1 MPTIDKSGE
10 KRNLPTN
17 SYFWPLKRYLDMY
30 KHSIEDPEGFWAEQ
44 ASLLD
49 WDKPWDKVLD
59 WKPPYARWFVG
70 GRLNVAT
77 QCVDRHFKSWRKNKV
92 AIYWEGETGDTRTLS
107 YADLYHEVNRFAA
120 ALKKLGIKKGD
131 RVTIY
136 LPMIPELVLAMLA
149 CARIGAVHNIIFS
162 GFSSQAIADRVN
174 DSQSKVIIT
183 ANGGYRRGK
192 ILPLKEIV
200 DEAVKMSPTIE
211 KVLVVKYTGHEA
223 AFNAEKDVWLSDL
236 MDDAGVYVEPESM
249 DATDPLFILYTSGT
263 TGKPKGI
270 LHGTAGY
277 LLFASKTLQ
286 WAFNPK
292 DDSIWW
298 CTADAGW
305 ITGHSYV
312 VYAPLALGLTSVI
325 YEGAPDYPTLDRWWQ
340 IIEKYGVSILYTS
353 PTAIRMFMRNGEEWL
368 AKHNLS
374 SLQVLGSVGEAIN
387 PEAWEWY
394 YKYVGNENCPIVDT
408 WWQTE
413 TGGFMISP
421 CVGIQAY
428 PLKPGSATLPMPGV
442 DPVVLDAE
450 GNENGPNKTGFIA
463 IRKPWPGML
472 LDVYRNPDIYQKTY
486 WTRFPGFYSPG
497 DYSMKDDDGYW
508 WLLGRAD
515 EVIKVAGHRIS
526 TAELEHAVVGHS
538 AVAEAAAAAK
548 PDEVKGE
555 AIVLFVIL
563 RKGHVPSSEIKK
575 DLVKH
580 LRTAIGTVATPEEII
595 FVEKL
600 PKTRSGKIM
609 RRVLKAVAAG
619 TSIGDVTT
627 LDDQTS
633 VEEAM
638 AAYEELKAAAART
651 LHHKE

>member
-1 MPTIDKSGE
+1 MSNTDKNEPKKLATS
-10 KRNLPTN
+10 KL
-17 SYFWPLKRYLDMY
+17 YWPLRRYLNMY
-30 KHSIEDPEGFWAEQ
+30 KYSIEDPEGFWAEQ
-44 ASLLD
+44 AAILN
-49 WDKPWDKVLD
+49 WDQPWDKVLD
-59 WKPPYARWFVG
+59 WQPPYARWFVG
-70 GRLNVAT
+70 GRLNVST
-77 QCVDRHFKSWRKNKV
+77 QCVDRHAKSWRKNKV

-107 YADLYHEVNRFAA
+107 YADLYVEVNKFAGV
-120 ALKKLGIKKGD
+120 LKKLGVQKGD

-136 LPMIPELVLAMLA
+136 LPMIPELVFAMLA
-149 CARIGAVHNIIFS
+149 CARIGAVHNVIFS

-192 ILPLKEIV
+192 ILELKEIV
-200 DEAVKMSPTIE
+200 DEAVKTCPTLE
-211 KVLVVKYTGHEA
+211 KVLLVKYTGHEITL
-223 AFNAEKDVWLSDL
+223 NEKDIWFSDVAA
-236 MDDAGVYVEPESM
+236 DAEEYVAPESM
-249 DATDPLFILYTSGT
+249 AATDPLFILYTSGT

-277 LLFASKTLQ
+277 LLYATKTLQ
-286 WAFNPK
+286 WAFVPR
-292 DDSIWW
+292 DESIYW

-325 YEGAPDYPTLDRWWQ
+325 YEGAPDFPAIDRWWQ
-340 IIEKYGVSILYTS
+340 IIDKYGVTIFYTS
-353 PTAIRMFMRNGEEWL
+353 PTAIRMFMRHGEEWP
-368 AKHNLS
+368 AKH
-374 SLQVLGSVGEAIN
+374 SLCTLEMLGSVGEAIN

-394 YKYVGNENCPIVDT
+394 YRNIGHENCPIVDT

-421 CVGIQAY
+421 CPGIQSY
-428 PLKPGSATLPMPGV
+428 PLKPGSATFPMPGV
-442 DPVVLDAE
+442 DPVVVDADGSE
-450 GNENGPNKTGFIA
+450 TPASKTGYIV

-472 LDVYRNPDIYQKTY
+472 LDVYGAPEVYKKTY
-486 WTRFPGFYSPG
+486 WSRFPGCYMPG
-497 DYSMKDDDGYW
+497 DFSMKDEDGYW

-526 TAELEHAVVGHS
+526 TAELEHAIVGH
-538 AVAEAAAAAK
+538 ATVAEAAATAK

-555 AIVLFVIL
+555 AIVIFVVL
-563 RKGHVPSSEIKK
+563 RKDLQHSSELKK
-575 DLVKH
+575 ELVRY
-580 LRTAIGTVATPEEII
+580 LRKAIGTVATPEEII

-609 RRVLKAVAAG
+609 RRVLKAVA
-619 TSIGDVTT
+619 SCQDIGDVTT

-633 VEEAM
+633 VEEARQ
-638 AAYEELKAAAART
+638 AYEELKEEARRSSRR
-651 LHHKE
+651 

>member
-1 MPTIDKSGE
+1 MPTIDKTEE

-17 SYFWPLKRYLDMY
+17 QYFWPLKRYLGMY
-30 KHSIEDPEGFWAEQ
+30 KWSLENPEAFWAEQ
-44 ASLLD
+44 AELLD
-49 WDKPWDKVLD
+49 WDKPWVSVLD
-59 WKPPYARWFVG
+59 WRPPYARWFVG
-70 GRLNVAT
+70 GRLNACV
-77 QCVDRHFKSWRKNKV
+77 QCVDRHANTWRKNKV
-92 AIYWEGETGDTRTLS
+92 AIYWIGETGDTRTLS
-107 YADLYHEVNRFAA
+107 YADLYHEVNRFAG

-131 RVTIY
+131 RVIIY
-136 LPMIPELVLAMLA
+136 LPMIPELMLAMLA
-149 CARIGAVHNIIFS
+149 CARIGAVHNVIFS
-162 GFSSQAIADRVN
+162 GFSAQAIADRAN
-174 DSQSKVIIT
+174 DSKSKVIIT

-200 DEAVKMSPTIE
+200 DEAVKLSVTVE
-211 KVLVVKYTGHEA
+211 KVIVVKYTGHEA
-223 AFNAEKDVWLSDL
+223 AFNPDKDVWLSDL
-236 MDDAGVYVEPESM
+236 MDSTGVYVEPESM
-249 DATDPLFILYTSGT
+249 EANDPLFLLYTSGT

-277 LLFASKTLQ
+277 LLYASKTLQ

-312 VYAPLALGLTSVI
+312 VYAPLALGMTSVI
-325 YEGAPDYPTLDRWWQ
+325 YEGAPDYPTIDRWWQ
-340 IIEKYGVSILYTS
+340 IIEKYGVSIFYTS

-368 AKHNLS
+368 GKHDLT

-387 PEAWEWY
+387 PEAWQWY
-394 YKYVGNENCPIVDT
+394 YKQVGNENCPIIDT

-421 CVGIQAY
+421 CIGIQSY

-442 DPVVLDAE
+442 DPVVLDAD
-450 GNENGPNKTGFIA
+450 GKENGPNQTGFIA

-472 LDVYRNPDIYQKTY
+472 LDVYGAPEVYLKTY
-486 WTRFPGFYSPG
+486 WSRFPGFYTPG
-497 DYSMKDDDGYW
+497 DYSMKDHDGYW

-563 RKGHVPSSEIKK
+563 RKGHQPSVEIKRE
-575 DLVKH
+575 LVKH
-580 LRTAIGTVATPEEII
+580 LRTVIGTVATPEEII
-595 FVEKL
+595 FVNKL

-609 RRVLKAVAAG
+609 RRVLKAVASG
-619 TSIGDVTT
+619 TSIGEITT

-633 VEEAM
+633 VEEAQQ
-638 AAYEELKAAAART
+638 AYEELMTLATESAR
-651 LHHKE
+651 HKV

>member
-1 MPTIDKSGE
+1 
-10 KRNLPTN
+10 
-17 SYFWPLKRYLDMY
+17 MY
-30 KHSIEDPEGFWAEQ
+30 NRSIEDPEGFWAEQ
-44 ASLLD
+44 AGLLD

-59 WKPPYARWFVG
+59 WNPPYARWFVG
-70 GRLNVAT
+70 GRLNVSA
-77 QCVDRHFKSWRKNKV
+77 QCVDRHAKSWRRNKV

-120 ALKKLGIKKGD
+120 ALKKLGVQKGD
-131 RVTIY
+131 RVVIY
-136 LPMIPELVLAMLA
+136 LPMIPDLILAMLA
-149 CARIGAVHNIIFS
+149 CARIGAIHCVIFS
-162 GFSSQAIADRVN
+162 GFSSQAIADRAN
-174 DSQSKVIIT
+174 DSKARIIIT
-183 ANGGYRRGK
+183 SNGGYRRGK

-211 KVLVVKYTGHEA
+211 KVAVVKYTGHDA
-223 AFNAEKDVWLSDL
+223 PFNPEKDVWLSDF
-236 MDDAGVYVEPESM
+236 MDGAGIYVEPESM
-249 DATDPLFILYTSGT
+249 EATDPLFILYTSGT

-277 LLFASKTLQ
+277 LLYASKTLQ

-305 ITGHSYV
+305 ITGHSYC

-325 YEGAPDYPTLDRWWQ
+325 YEGAPDYPAIDRWWQ
-340 IIEKYGVSILYTS
+340 IIEKYGVSIFYTS
-353 PTAIRMFMRNGEEWL
+353 PTAIRMFMRNGEEWVK
-368 AKHNLS
+368 KHNLS

-394 YKYVGNENCPIVDT
+394 YKNIGSENCPIVDT

-421 CVGIQAY
+421 CVGIQSY
-428 PLKPGSATLPMPGV
+428 PLKPGSATLPMPGI
-442 DPVVLDAE
+442 DPVVLDAD
-450 GNENGPNKTGFIA
+450 GNDAGVNKTGFIA

-472 LDVYRNPDIYQKTY
+472 LDVYGAPEIYQKTY
-486 WTRFPGFYSPG
+486 WSRFPGYYAPG
-497 DYSMKDDDGYW
+497 DYSMKDQDNYW

-526 TAELEHAVVGHS
+526 TAELEHAVVGHK
-538 AVAEAAAAAK
+538 AVAEAAVAAK

-563 RKGHVPSSEIKK
+563 RQGQIPSGDLKK
-575 DLVKH
+575 ELVKH
-580 LRTAIGTVATPEEII
+580 LRTAIGTVATPEEVI
-595 FVEKL
+595 FVDKL

-609 RRVLKAVAAG
+609 RRVLKAVASG
-619 TSIGDVTT
+619 SGIGDVTT

-633 VEEAM
+633 VEEAVK
-638 AAYEELKAAAART
+638 AYDDLKAAAAKSG
-651 LHHKE
+651 HH

>member
-1 MPTIDKSGE
+1 VPTIDKNAE
-10 KRNLPTN
+10 KHNLPTN
-17 SYFWPLKRYLDMY
+17 NYFWPLKKYQDMY
-30 KHSIEDPEGFWAEQ
+30 RRSIEDPEGFWAEQ
-44 ASLLD
+44 ASLLT
-49 WDKPWDKVLD
+49 WDQPWDKVLD
-59 WKPPYARWFVG
+59 WKPPYARWFKG
-70 GRLNVAT
+70 GRLNVSN

-107 YADLYHEVNRFAA
+107 YADLYHQVNSYAYG
-120 ALKKLGIKKGD
+120 LKKAGIKKGD

-136 LPMIPELVLAMLA
+136 LPMIPELILIMLA
-149 CARIGAVHNIIFS
+149 CARIGAIHNIIFS
-162 GFSSQAIADRVN
+162 GFSAQAISDRVS
-174 DSQSKVIIT
+174 DSGSKVIIT
-183 ANGGYRRGK
+183 ASGGYRRGK
-192 ILPLKEIV
+192 ILELKEIV
-200 DEAVKMSPTIE
+200 DQAVAMSPIIE
-211 KVLVVKYTGHEA
+211 KVIVVKYTGHEA
-223 AFNAEKDVWLSDL
+223 PFNPKKDVWLSDL
-236 MDDAGVYVEPESM
+236 LDGSGVYVEPESM
-249 DATDPLFILYTSGT
+249 EATDPLFILYTSGT

-270 LHGTAGY
+270 LHGTGGY
-277 LLFASKTLQ
+277 LLFASKAMQ

-298 CTADAGW
+298 CTADVGW

-325 YEGAPDYPTLDRWWQ
+325 YEGAPDYPSLDRWWR
-340 IIEKYGVSILYTS
+340 IIEKYGVSIFYTS

-368 AKHNLS
+368 AKHDLS

-421 CVGIQAY
+421 CVGIQSY

-442 DPVVLDAE
+442 DPVVLDADGKE
-450 GNENGPNKTGFIA
+450 LGVNQTGFIA

-472 LDVYRNPDIYQKTY
+472 LDVYGAPEIYQKTY
-486 WTRFPGFYSPG
+486 WSRFPGFYAPG
-497 DYSMKDDDGYW
+497 DYSMKDQDGYW

-526 TAELEHAVVGHS
+526 TAELEHAVVGHT

-563 RKGHVPSSEIKK
+563 RKGVEPSADIKK
-575 DLVKH
+575 ELVKH
-580 LRTAIGTVATPEEII
+580 LRSAIGTVATPEEVI
-595 FVEKL
+595 FVDKL

-609 RRVLKAVAAG
+609 RRVLKAVASG
-619 TSIGDVTT
+619 TGIGDVTT

-638 AAYEELKAAAART
+638 QAYEELKAAATKTSR
-651 LHHKE
+651 

>member
-1 MPTIDKSGE
+1 
-10 KRNLPTN
+10 
-17 SYFWPLKRYLDMY
+17 MY
-30 KHSIEDPEGFWAEQ
+30 KRSIEDPEGFWGEQ

-70 GRLNVAT
+70 GRLNVSA
-77 QCVDRHFKSWRKNKV
+77 QCVDRHAKTWRRNKV

-107 YADLYHEVNRFAA
+107 YADLYHEVNRFADA
-120 ALKKLGIKKGD
+120 FKKAGIKKGD
-131 RVTIY
+131 RVTVY
-136 LPMIPELVLAMLA
+136 LPMIPELILTMLA
-149 CARIGAVHNIIFS
+149 CARIGAIHNVIFS
-162 GFSSQAIADRVN
+162 GFSAQAIADRVN
-174 DSQSKVIIT
+174 DSKSKVIIT

-200 DEAVKMSPTIE
+200 DEAVKMSSTIE

-223 AFNAEKDVWLSDL
+223 AFNAEKDVWLSEL
-236 MDDAGVYVEPESM
+236 MDGAGVYVEPESM
-249 DATDPLFILYTSGT
+249 EANDPLFILYTSGT

-277 LLFASKTLQ
+277 LLFASKVLQ

-298 CTADAGW
+298 CTADVGW

-325 YEGAPDYPTLDRWWQ
+325 YEGAPDFPAIDRWWQ
-340 IIEKYGVSILYTS
+340 IIEKYGVSIFYTS

-368 AKHNLS
+368 ANHDLS

-421 CVGIQAY
+421 CVGIQSY

-442 DPVVLDAE
+442 DPVVLDADGKE
-450 GNENGPNKTGFIA
+450 VGTNKTGYIA

-472 LDVYRNPDIYQKTY
+472 LDIYGAPEIYQKTY
-486 WTRFPGFYSPG
+486 WTRFPGFYEPG
-497 DYSMKDDDGYW
+497 DYSMKDQDGYW

-526 TAELEHAVVGHS
+526 TAELEHAVVGHT

-563 RKGHVPSSEIKK
+563 RKGQVPSAELKK
-575 DLVKH
+575 ELVKH
-580 LRTAIGTVATPEEII
+580 LRSAIGTVATPEEVI

-609 RRVLKAVAAG
+609 RRVLKAVASGA
-619 TSIGDVTT
+619 SIGDITT

-633 VEEAM
+633 VEEAQQ
-638 AAYEELKAAAART
+638 AYEELKAAAAKSV
-651 LHHKE
+651 HHKD